1 MARDPGTIRVLRP
14 EDLLVL
20 DVTLANLA
28 VGDDGHLRVVDPA
41 SPGRVVFVLPPQH
54 LAEAAFLENETQ
66 SAVVTPLPVRSVSA
80 APSRLAFD
88 VPADGPAVAF
98 TVAGLLD
105 WASLQPVLA
114 PNALPPGT
122 PTTAGG
128 ARPAEPAADVTA
140 LELAYRLVLS
150 PVGEHG
156 WQHRTDPFAHDGV
169 AELWHTRLV
178 GTDSLTMRAIHGRG
192 SDPFL
197 TSLSASDIAELVTL
211 TGDFGNAVKSARELR
226 MNPFLWFLWTRR
238 LSPWGRPIVPPPATL
253 TARHVTLTPLGAH
266 HHVLGAFDFPRDDQS
281 PDDLTRLGVVPPS
294 VQAYEHI
301 TGLGRDQYVKV
312 VKRGFLDTGHRA
324 SIVKVTERRFEPVSL
339 GTEPGP
345 YGRVGVYGTRT
356 VMRQYYRI
364 IVTQPVLDYRLLSA
378 GYPKH
383 GREMPLHTIELR
395 TLETPKIDLHI
406 SFTEEV
412 TQEQVDEALRTPF
425 WITASERLVPFD
437 FDSLDDEGH
446 RVSLTKPML
455 FIPYAFVGNTDQ
467 VITTFR
473 SAPEANHTA
482 TARAQKIALAQAL
495 PGKPGATT
503 APTEYLTFDL
513 VKLASSAG
521 MPRDYLPGWLP
532 RSVTAGV
539 HLQAVEQLT
548 GSDRVVKVTLST
560 SYLDHGFDPQANP
573 AHLFASY
580 TEVALAM
587 GAAAGG
593 GIAAPAVKLD
603 ALSATHGAMP
613 STMAA
618 GVSSVTLKSLLAG
631 MTLFGTVALADLLAP
646 MDAPVPAGPGDDSDE
661 ALDAALADPRGII
674 RAPVIRTRP
683 LLGPDGAVSA
693 NVTRLVWKPRL
704 ESTSPDNQAGSP
716 SFELGTAQ
724 FVLDVRTVTQ
734 LRGAGAGSVPET
746 TVRGVLSGFSLTL
759 AKVVSVSM
767 GSLTFVSLPG
777 RKPDVAAEGVGLSFI
792 GALAFVDT
800 IRGLLPADG
809 FSDPPAISV
818 TPEGIQ
824 SGFSVG
830 IPTVGVGIF
839 SLQNLSLSAALSL
852 PFVGKPAG
860 LRFALSSREH
870 PFLVTVTM
878 FGGGGF
884 FALGVSA
891 DGIEEIEASIEF
903 GGNISLN
910 LGVASGGVYVMAGVY
925 FKMSTTKGTELT
937 GYFRCGGYLS
947 VLGLIS
953 VSLEFYLAFTYRDKG
968 DGHNEIWG
976 QASLTVSVKVLCFS
990 TSVKLSVEKRFA
1002 GPAGDPT
1009 LEQVLSADDW
1019 QAYCLAF
1026 APEVAA

>member
-1 MARDPGTIRVLRP
+1 MAGDPETIRVLRP

-20 DVTLANLA
+20 DVTLTNLA
-28 VGDDGHLRVVDPA
+28 VGDDGRLRVVDPA
-41 SPGRVVFVLPPQH
+41 SPGRVVFGLPPQH
-54 LAEAAFLENETQ
+54 LAEAAFLESETQ
-66 SAVVTPLPVRSVSA
+66 SAVVAPLPVRSASA
-80 APSRLAFD
+80 AQSRLAFD
-88 VPADGPAVAF
+88 VPADGPGVPF

-105 WASLQPVLA
+105 WAALQTVLA

-128 ARPAEPAADVTA
+128 VRPAEPAADVTA

-178 GTDSLTMRAIHGRG
+178 GTDALTMRAIHGRPG
-192 SDPFL
+192 NPFL
-197 TSLSASDIAELVTL
+197 TSLSADEIAALVTL
-211 TGDFGNAVKSARELR
+211 TGDFGNAVKSARELGI
-226 MNPFLWFLWTRR
+226 NPFLWLLWTRR

-253 TARHVTLTPLGAH
+253 TARHVTLTALGAH

-281 PDDLTRLGVVPPS
+281 PTELWRLGVTPPS

-378 GYPKH
+378 GYPKD

-412 TQEQVDEALRTPF
+412 TQEQVDQALGTPF

-437 FDSLDDEGH
+437 FDSIDDEGH

-455 FIPYAFVGNTDQ
+455 FIPYAFVGNTDA
-467 VITTFR
+467 VITIFG
-473 SAPEANHTA
+473 SAPAANRTA
-482 TARAQKIALAQAL
+482 TARAQKIALAQTL

-513 VKLASSAG
+513 VKRASNAG

-532 RSVTAGV
+532 QSVTAGV

-560 SYLDHGFDPQANP
+560 PYLDHGFDPQANP
-573 AHLFASY
+573 GSLFAAY
-580 TEVALAM
+580 PEVGFTV
-587 GAAAGG
+587 GAATGG
-593 GIAAPAVKLD
+593 GVAAPAVKLD

-618 GVSSVTLKSLLAG
+618 GVGAPQLGSLLAG
-631 MTLFGTVALADLLAP
+631 MTLFGTVELAKLLAP
-646 MDAPVPAGPGDDSDE
+646 IPPAAPAGPADSDE
-661 ALDAALADPRGII
+661 SLDAALADPAGYI
-674 RAPVIRTRP
+674 RTPVIRTRP
-683 LLGPDGAVSA
+683 VLGPDGVVSA
-693 NVTRLVWKPRL
+693 NVTRLAWKPELL
-704 ESTSPDNQAGSP
+704 ETPPVTPAL
-716 SFELGTAQ
+716 ELRGARFQ
-724 FVLDVRTVTQ
+724 LDVRTVTQ
-734 LRGAGAGSVPET
+734 LGGAGGGSVPET
-746 TVRGVLSGFSLTL
+746 TVRGELSGFSLTL
-759 AKVVSVSM
+759 AGVVRVSM
-767 GSLTFVSLPG
+767 GRLTFLSLPG
-777 RKPDVAAEGVGLSFI
+777 RKPDVAAEGVGLEFV

-809 FSDPPAISV
+809 FSDPPAITV

-830 IPTVGVGIF
+830 IPSTGVGIF

-870 PFLVTVTM
+870 PFLVTVAM

-891 DGIEEIEASIEF
+891 AGVEEVEASIEF

-968 DGHNEIWG
+968 GGHNEIWG